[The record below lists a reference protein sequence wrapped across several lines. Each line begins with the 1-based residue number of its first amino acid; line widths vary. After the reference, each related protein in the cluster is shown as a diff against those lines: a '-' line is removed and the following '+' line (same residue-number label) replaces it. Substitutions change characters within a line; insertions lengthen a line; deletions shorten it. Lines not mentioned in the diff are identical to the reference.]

1 MKLELEPEQPTSC
14 AREPASG
21 DGLIVFPRGALQV
34 ERVASSGLR
43 ADLDQR
49 PLLVFCDAADHA
61 VHTVLHLTRL
71 SLDTLAWRHFGAL
84 LLLLLNAGVTRT
96 LYVYLQPPRGVT
108 AGRRLSL
115 GLSLM

>member
-71 SLDTLAWRHFGAL
+71 SLDTLAWRHGFGGVVVL
-84 LLLLLNAGVTRT
+84 LFYVGLYGLNVGVS
-96 LYVYLQPPRGVT
+96 
-108 AGRRLSL
+108 AAA
-115 GLSLM
+115 